1 MSKLIDNLLRIH
13 LVDFYGGEG
22 GGGLKRGRGIG
33 HNKTCMPYFP
43 WSIIFT
49 DSQSG
54 SYFPSLVVR
63 MDSKAAF
70 SFLCLSFQALVH
82 FVQFLHSPMK

>member
-1 MSKLIDNLLRIH
+1 MQIILYFIYRVKNRRYVRKHARGYRLRGMP
-13 LVDFYGGEG
+13 DF
-22 GGGLKRGRGIG
+22 L
-33 HNKTCMPYFP
+33 

-54 SYFPSLVVR
+54 SYFPLLVVR

-82 FVQFLHSPMK
+82 FVEFLHSPMK